1 MSDSSAPS
9 SKKEQ
14 LLALIR
20 ANPFISQQEL
30 GERLGLSRSAVAGH
44 IASLTRERRLLGRA
58 YVLPQQAPLVCI
70 GGANLDRKLQ
80 SLGPLHLHSS
90 NPARQSETPGGVAR
104 NIAENLARL
113 GLPTRLL
120 SAFGDDA
127 AGHALLE
134 QAAQL
139 RIDTRGSLR
148 ANGAATGSYT
158 AVLDADGELMLA
170 LAQMALIEQ
179 LTPEFLR
186 LAAPQRADAALL
198 VADLNLGAESIAFLI
213 DEARQ
218 HGRPL
223 VLVAVSVPKMER
235 LPHDLSGAQ
244 CLILNEAELQALVGG
259 QPLKSAATRR
269 RALGALR
276 ARGLRQLVVTAGAAG
291 VYCSSDDETKDLVHL
306 PAEAVPVRDVS
317 GAGDAFSAGV
327 CASLHRDPQ
336 DLTLACRL
344 GLRLAA
350 LTLQT
355 EASVIAELSPAL
367 LQDPQDSR

>member
-1 MSDSSAPS
+1 MSDSTAFST
-9 SKKEQ
+9 KKDQ

-20 ANPFISQQEL
+20 ANPFIGQQEL

-127 AGHALLE
+127 AGQALQQ

-139 RIDTRGSLR
+139 RIDTRGSLQVR
-148 ANGAATGSYT
+148 GAATGSYT
-158 AVLDADGELMLA
+158 AVLDADGELILA

-179 LTPEFLR
+179 LTPEFLQ
-186 LAAPQRADAALL
+186 LSAPQRADAALL
-198 VADLNLGAESIAFLI
+198 VADLNLGADSIAALI
-213 DEARQ
+213 DEARL
-218 HGRPL
+218 HATPL
-223 VLVAVSVPKMER
+223 VLVAVSVPKMDR
-235 LPHDLSGAQ
+235 LPPDLQGAQ
-244 CLILNEAELQALVGG
+244 CLILNEAELQALLGG
-259 QPLKSAATRR
+259 QPLHSPASRR
-269 RALGALR
+269 RALKMLR
-276 ARGLRQLVVTAGAAG
+276 ARGLQQLVVTAGASG
-291 VYCSSDDETKDLVHL
+291 VYCSAGDELLHL
-306 PAEAVPVRDVS
+306 PAEPVEVQDVS

-327 CASLHRDPQ
+327 CASLHRNPQ

-355 EASVIAELSPAL
+355 DASVSAELSPAL
-367 LQDPQDSR
+367 LQDTD